1 LNLVFNTSDDAEDM
15 FFYGKNDFYLS
26 KTFKLIKVILTLILL
41 YQGRNTNMRIMKLA
55 NLLVITM
62 MLGSVF
68 LMAASCVKTVDGA
81 NTDRT
86 EGVCSAE
93 YLLKRAFLVGRFQ
106 NMTINGDFVSVE
118 AVSLRIVFF
127 GPVQFFHISSGDVI
141 TFASQDKGLI
151 LAKSFLIGSFS
162 VVLPINTN
170 SIAVFDTTMGAILVE
185 LYEDKMPLTTANFIA
200 LAEDGFYN
208 GLVFHRVIK
217 DFVIQGGGYYPNGT
231 EKISPYGPID
241 LEINP
246 SVHHLDGTIGMAR
259 TSEPDSATSQFF
271 IDDGA
276 QPYLE
281 PNGSDPNGY
290 AAFGRVVV
298 GIDVVRAIA
307 KVETMTKYG
316 FMDDWPV
323 TDVIINSITIVN
335 S

>member
-1 LNLVFNTSDDAEDM
+1 
-15 FFYGKNDFYLS
+15 
-26 KTFKLIKVILTLILL
+26 
-41 YQGRNTNMRIMKLA
+41 MRKMKLKI
-55 NLLVITM
+55 LFVITM
-62 MLGSVF
+62 MLSSIF
-68 LMAASCVKTVDGA
+68 LMVASSVKTVDGTI
-81 NTDRT
+81 TDGT
-86 EGVCSAE
+86 QDVCSTE
-93 YLLKRAFLVGRFQ
+93 YLLKRAFLFGRFQ
-106 NMTINGDFVSVE
+106 NMTVEGDFVSVE
-118 AVSLRIVFF
+118 AVNLRIVFF
-127 GPVQFFHISSGDVI
+127 GPFQFFHYTSGDAI
-141 TFASQDKGLI
+141 TFSNQDKGI
-151 LAKSFLIGSFS
+151 VLADFFLIGSFN

-170 SIAVFDTTMGAILVE
+170 SIAVMNTTMGTILVE
-185 LYEDKMPLTTANFIA
+185 LYEDKMPMTTANFIA

-208 GLVFHRVIK
+208 GLVFHRVIE
-217 DFVIQGGGYYPNGT
+217 DFMIQGGGYYPNGT

-246 SVHHLDGTIGMAR
+246 DVHHLDGTIGMAR
-259 TSEPDSATSQFF
+259 TSDPDSATSQFF

-323 TDVIINSITIVN
+323 NDVIINSITIV
-335 S
+335 SS